1 MLGSNPAVD
10 CDDDVFEEPLPIP
23 RRIPVSRNG
32 RQANVAGIVTIEECQ
47 PCNNSSSRIPAIALE
62 AQIFVVEKSTQREE
76 ACSACPKDST
86 PKLADDPN
94 STNANKANGNSDDED
109 VCTICFEPWTTSG
122 PHRISSL
129 KCGHLYGQ
137 SCVERWLG
145 RTPACP
151 QCKAGAKRADV
162 RPIFAKR
169 LRLMDTAERDRLLGQ
184 VKDERQKREAAEVA
198 EAKANM
204 HVQLLLMEI
213 EQLKHQLRHSATS
226 FEEGKV
232 EAKTWKM
239 CRKVNLN
246 GNGIAGRALL
256 LYSFEGCVVAAKS
269 TATASNGSVCSELVK
284 VSLLDTRSP
293 TPQVATPGIQGTR
306 AMASSPFKDGLF
318 AIGGS
323 NGMACVFTLQG
334 DRLVG
339 QVAFDHGVHSV
350 LFDRLKRGTLYFGLA
365 NGDVWS
371 CDLADLPKKTLVK
384 RTKDASG
391 MQQAVHTLVQD
402 GDGSLIAWTLFGKLQ
417 GSTWTRLP
425 HCICYSRCNDLEL
438 CSFRPPP
445 FGRAPTEHHVRDHMS
460 GSVIQSIRGSPQT
473 IFSRNLLFERNGQIY
488 VAISDQP
495 TASLGIYN
503 AKTAELLQRVPVAS
517 KPTLSD
523 VVLDTSY
530 DPITDTLVL
539 LNEKYVLLYG

>member
-1 MLGSNPAVD
+1 MLGSGTAID

-23 RRIPVSRNG
+23 RRTAVGGNRRRTASAGVVGIENQPGNASNG
-32 RQANVAGIVTIEECQ
+32 MAATV
-47 PCNNSSSRIPAIALE
+47 ALE
-62 AQIFVVEKSTQREE
+62 AQIVVIEGSSQREE
-76 ACSACPKDST
+76 ARLSCPKESAS
-86 PKLADDPN
+86 KLADDPGA
-94 STNANKANGNSDDED
+94 TNASNGSSDDDD

-122 PHRISSL
+122 SHRIASL

-137 SCVERWLG
+137 GCVERWLG

-169 LRLMDTAERDRLLGQ
+169 LRLMDTAERERLLGQ
-184 VKDERQKREAAEVA
+184 VEEERRKRQAAEMA
-198 EAKANM
+198 EAKTNM
-204 HVQLLLMEI
+204 QVQLLLMEI
-213 EQLKHQLRHSATS
+213 EQLKRQLEQAVVPL
-226 FEEGKV
+226 EEGRV
-232 EAKTWKM
+232 ERKTWKM
-239 CRKVNLN
+239 CRKVSLS

-256 LYSFEGCVVAAKS
+256 LDSFEGCIVAARS
-269 TATASNGSVCSELVK
+269 TVAASSDGLCSEFVKISLV
-284 VSLLDTRSP
+284 DTRSP
-293 TPQVATPGIQGTR
+293 TPQVATPGIRGAR

-323 NGMACVFTLQG
+323 NGAACVFTLQG

-339 QVAFDHGVHSV
+339 QVAFDHGIHSL

-371 CDLADLPKKTLVK
+371 CDLADLSAKTLVTS
-384 RTKDASG
+384 TKDASG

-402 GDGSLIAWTLFGKLQ
+402 EDGSLTAWTLFGRLQ
-417 GSTWTRLP
+417 GGTWTRLP

-445 FGRAPTEHHVRDHMS
+445 FGRAPTEHHVMGRPS
-460 GSVIQSIRGSPQT
+460 GRLMQSIRGSPQT
-473 IFSRNLLFERNGQIY
+473 IFSRNLLFERNGQTC

-495 TASLGIYN
+495 SASLGIYD
-503 AKTAELLQRVPVAS
+503 AKTAELLQRVSLAAN
-517 KPTLSD
+517 PTLSD

-539 LNEKYVLLYG
+539 LNEKYVLVYG